1 VTARFGPDGAL
12 YLVDYGAVRDFGRAD
27 PDAMFKNPDD
37 APLVVIPQTGVIWKI
52 SLTNNN
58 HGHVVTMTTTTTA
71 RARTKTTRAR
81 GTTRSRAHGRP

>member
-58 HGHVVTMTTTTTA
+58 HGH
-71 RARTKTTRAR
+71 
-81 GTTRSRAHGRP
+81 GGHDDDDDHGKGKDKDDKGKGNDKK

>member
-37 APLVVIPQTGVIWKI
+37 APLVVIPPTG
-52 SLTNNN
+52 
-58 HGHVVTMTTTTTA
+58 
-71 RARTKTTRAR
+71 
-81 GTTRSRAHGRP
+81 P